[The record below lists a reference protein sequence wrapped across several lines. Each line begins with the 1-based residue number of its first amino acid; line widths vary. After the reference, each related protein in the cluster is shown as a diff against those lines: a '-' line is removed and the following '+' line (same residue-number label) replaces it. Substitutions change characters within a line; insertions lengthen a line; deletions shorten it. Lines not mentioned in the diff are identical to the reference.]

1 MELFIFEIRTFLLLK
16 AIGYKAELLEVNG
29 LQYSAVLLIRNKIKS
44 FGMLPDREIQTNEA
58 RSKQWNAV
66 FSIYGVILEVH
77 NSHIFQTYFTFFLFL
92 YNLAKLN
99 TLSFILIKKC
109 YIVSCT

>member
-16 AIGYKAELLEVNG
+16 AIGYKAELLEVTG
-29 LQYSAVLLIRNKIKS
+29 LQFSAVLLIRNKIKS

-66 FSIYGVILEVH
+66 FSNYGVILEVH
-77 NSHIFQTYFTFFLFL
+77 NTTYFKHILLFS
-92 YNLAKLN
+92 YSYTISQNL
-99 TLSFILIKKC
+99 IL
-109 YIVSCT
+109 

>member
-99 TLSFILIKKC
+99 TLSFILIKNV
-109 YIVSCT
+109 I